1 MDLKLRL
8 LSLSI
13 AQLCCISSAFAGTNN
28 SSTTLATIKIKAQQA
43 ADQAYKVDSSNTAT
57 RSEVALKDTPQSVSI
72 VTQKVIEDI
81 GATRLIEALDLA
93 GGLTR
98 ANNFGGQGL
107 TGFNLRGFTSGE
119 FYRNGFPINRG
130 YPNAPDSN
138 TIERVDVLRGPSSSL
153 YGRGDP
159 GGTFNLISKTPKS
172 EQRTTLGA
180 QLNSEGLYRTTVDT
194 TGTIPNAENIGYRL
208 NVIAE
213 GGDSYRDHVESKR
226 YGIAPVIQW
235 QASDATKVI
244 FEADILRNQHPLDRG
259 HTRYPTQKSF
269 NSSPKTY
276 LWETGKYNN
285 RLYNDNDMTQ
295 LRVEH
300 DLGNEWKLNA
310 GVQYLHGKL
319 HGYAVEGSGVN
330 KDDIEKINRNY
341 SYRELKWQDTDAQI
355 NLTGNFQL
363 LGLAHT
369 LVTGLEYEN
378 YDYKSYIIRSDPKS
392 NNYPI
397 NIYDPVLGQPLPEL
411 NSVATHD
418 RENLKTTALFVQ
430 DQIELNERLSA
441 LLGLRFE
448 HYEHDYKNLLP
459 NTANW
464 NTSHDA
470 FIPRLGLVFKA
481 RDDLSIYSNAAKS
494 FKPNTGASHNGE
506 GFDPEEGMAY
516 ELGFKWQALDNML
529 SVDSAIFYANKEN
542 VLTDDPLYPNQNKKV
557 TAGEVRSQGIEL
569 NIAGQITP
577 AWKIIGGYAYTD
589 AEVTKDNT
597 LQKGTALANIPKNSF
612 NLLNIY
618 EFQNGPLQ
626 GLGLGINQKY
636 IDKRAGQTANSTY
649 TMKGYAVTDLVSYY
663 QATPKLRI
671 NLDLKNLFDKVYDES
686 AFSLYAYPGESRTV
700 QVGMSYT
707 F

>member
-13 AQLCCISSAFAGTNN
+13 AQLCCIPSAFAETNG

-43 ADQAYKVDSSNTAT
+43 ADQAYKVDSSSSAT
-57 RSEVALKDTPQSVSI
+57 RSEVALKDTPQSVSV

-93 GGLTR
+93 GGVTR

-172 EQRTTLGA
+172 EQQTTLGA
-180 QLNSEGLYRTTVDT
+180 QLSSEGLYRTTIDT

-235 QASDATKVI
+235 QASDATKVT

-259 HTRYPTQKSF
+259 HTRYAGQKSF
-269 NSSPKTY
+269 NSSPETY

-300 DLGNEWKLNA
+300 DLGNDWKLNA

-319 HGYAVEGSGVN
+319 YGYAVEANGIQADGETL
-330 KDDIEKINRNY
+330 DRNY
-341 SYRELKWQDTDAQI
+341 NYRELKWQDTDAQI

-392 NNYPI
+392 NNYSI

-411 NSVATHD
+411 KNITTHD
-418 RENLKTTALFVQ
+418 RENLKTTAVFAQ
-430 DQIELNERLSA
+430 DQIDLNERLSA

-459 NTANW
+459 NTTNW
-464 NTSHDA
+464 NTGHDA

-481 RDDLSIYSNAAKS
+481 RDNLSIYSNAAKS
-494 FKPNTGASHNGE
+494 FKPNTGASRNGE

-529 SVDSAIFYANKEN
+529 SVDSAIFYAKKEN
-542 VLTDDPLYPNQNKKV
+542 VLTLDPVDSAYKV
-557 TAGEVRSQGIEL
+557 AAGEVRSQGIEL

-589 AEVTKDNT
+589 AEVSKDNT
-597 LQKGTALANIPKNSF
+597 LKKGTALANIPKNSF

-618 EFQNGPLQ
+618 EFQDGPLQ

-649 TMKGYAVTDLVSYY
+649 TMKSYAVTDLVSYY
-663 QATPKLRI
+663 QATPKLRL
-671 NLDLKNLFDKVYDES
+671 NLDLKNIFDKVYDES
-686 AFSLYAYPGESRTV
+686 AFNLYAYPGEPRTV
-700 QVGMSYT
+700 QLGMSYT

>member
-13 AQLCCISSAFAGTNN
+13 AQLCCISTTFAETDQ
-28 SSTTLATIKIKAQQA
+28 SSTMLATIKIKAQQA
-43 ADQAYKVDSSNTAT
+43 ADQTYKVDSSSSAT
-57 RSEVALKDTPQSVSI
+57 RSEVALKDTPQSVSV

-93 GGLTR
+93 GGVTH

-172 EQRTTLGA
+172 EQQTTLGA

-194 TGTIPNAENIGYRL
+194 TGTIPNAENTGYRL
-208 NVIAE
+208 NVITE
-213 GGDSYRDHVESKR
+213 GGDSYRDNVESKR

-235 QASDATKVI
+235 QTSDATKVT

-259 HTRYPTQKSF
+259 QTRYVGQKSF
-269 NSSPKTY
+269 ISSPDTY

-285 RLYNDNDMTQ
+285 RLYNDNNMTQ

-300 DLGNEWKLNA
+300 DLGNDWKLNA
-310 GVQYLHGKL
+310 GVQYLNGKL
-319 HGYAVEGSGVN
+319 YGYAVEGSGVN

-369 LVTGLEYEN
+369 FVTGLEYEN
-378 YDYKSYIIRSDPKS
+378 YDYKSYIIRSDPKL

-397 NIYDPVLGQPLPEL
+397 NIYDPVLGQTLPEL

-430 DQIELNERLSA
+430 DQIDLNERLSA

-448 HYEHDYKNLLP
+448 HYEHDYQNLLP
-459 NTANW
+459 NKTNW

-494 FKPNTGASHNGE
+494 FKPNTGANHSGE
-506 GFDPEEGMAY
+506 GFDPEEGIAY
-516 ELGFKWQALDNML
+516 ELGFKWLAFDNVL
-529 SVDSAIFYANKEN
+529 SVDSAIFYAKKEN
-542 VLTDDPLYPNQNKKV
+542 VLTDDPLFQNYKV
-557 TAGEVRSQGIEL
+557 AAGEVRSQGIEL
-569 NIAGQITP
+569 NVAGQITP
-577 AWKIIGGYAYTD
+577 SWKIIGGYAYTD
-589 AEVTKDNT
+589 AEVSKDNT
-597 LQKGTALANIPKNSF
+597 LKKGTTLANIPKNSF

-618 EFQNGPLQ
+618 EFQDGPLQ

-663 QATPKLRI
+663 QATPKLRV
-671 NLDLKNLFDKVYDES
+671 NLDVKNIFDKVYDES
-686 AFSLYAYPGESRTV
+686 AFSSYAYPGESRTV
-700 QVGMSYT
+700 QLGMSYT

>member
-13 AQLCCISSAFAGTNN
+13 AQLCCIPAAFADTNN

-43 ADQAYKVDSSNTAT
+43 SDQTYKVDSSSSAT
-57 RSEVALKDTPQSVSI
+57 RSEIALQNTPQSVSV

-81 GATRLIEALDLA
+81 GATRLVEALDLA
-93 GGLTR
+93 GGVTR

-107 TGFNLRGFTSGE
+107 TGFNVRGFTSGE

-172 EQRTTLGA
+172 EQQTTLGA

-194 TGTIPNAENIGYRL
+194 TGTVPDAENIGYRL

-213 GGDSYRDHVESKR
+213 GGDSYRDHIESKR

-235 QASDATKVI
+235 QATDATKVT

-259 HTRYPTQKSF
+259 HTRYPAQKSF
-269 NSSPKTY
+269 NSSPETY
-276 LWETGKYNN
+276 LWETGKYYN
-285 RLYNDNDMTQ
+285 RLYNDNNMTQ

-300 DLGNEWKLNA
+300 DLGNDWKLNA
-310 GVQYLHGKL
+310 GVQYLNGKL
-319 HGYAVEGSGVN
+319 HGYAVEANGIQADG
-330 KDDIEKINRNY
+330 ETLGRNY
-341 SYRELKWQDTDAQI
+341 NYRELKWQDTDAQI

-378 YDYKSYIIRSDPKS
+378 YDYKSYIIRSSGDIGS
-392 NNYPI
+392 YPI
-397 NIYDPVLGQPLPEL
+397 NIYNPVLGQPLPEL
-411 NSVATHD
+411 NRVTTHD

-430 DQIELNERLSA
+430 DQIVLNERLSA

-459 NTANW
+459 NTTNW

-470 FIPRLGLVFKA
+470 FIPRLGLVYKA
-481 RDDLSIYSNAAKS
+481 SDDLSLYGNAAKS
-494 FKPNTGASHNGE
+494 FKPNTGASRNGE
-506 GFDPEEGMAY
+506 GFDPEEGTAY

-529 SVDSAIFYANKEN
+529 SIDSAIFYANKEN
-542 VLTDDPLYPNQNKKV
+542 VLTLDPVDSAYKV
-557 TAGEVRSQGIEL
+557 AAGEVRSRGIEL

-618 EFQNGPLQ
+618 EFQDGPLQ

-663 QATPKLRI
+663 QATPKLRL
-671 NLDLKNLFDKVYDES
+671 NLDVKNIFDKVYDES
-686 AFSLYAYPGESRTV
+686 AFRSYAYPGESRTV
-700 QVGMSYT
+700 QLGMSYT

>member
-13 AQLCCISSAFAGTNN
+13 AQLCCISSAFADTDT

-43 ADQAYKVDSSNTAT
+43 SDQTYKVDSSSSAT
-57 RSEVALKDTPQSVSI
+57 RSEIALKDTPQSVSV

-81 GATRLIEALDLA
+81 GATRLIDALDLA
-93 GGLTR
+93 GGVTR

-107 TGFNLRGFTSGE
+107 TGFNVRGFTSGE

-172 EQRTTLGA
+172 EQQTTLGA
-180 QLNSEGLYRTTVDT
+180 QLSSEGLYRTTVDT
-194 TGTIPNAENIGYRL
+194 TGTVPNAENVGYRL

-235 QASDATKVI
+235 QASDATKLT

-259 HTRYPTQKSF
+259 QTRYAGQKSF
-269 NSSPKTY
+269 ISSPDTY
-276 LWETGKYNN
+276 LWETGKDNN
-285 RLYNDNDMTQ
+285 RLYNDNNMAQ

-300 DLGNEWKLNA
+300 ELGNDWKLNA
-310 GVQYLHGKL
+310 GVQYLNGKL
-319 HGYAVEGSGVN
+319 HGYAVEANGIQ
-330 KDDIEKINRNY
+330 KDGETLGRNY
-341 SYRELKWQDTDAQI
+341 NYRELKWQDTDAQI
-355 NLTGNFQL
+355 NLTGKFQF
-363 LGLAHT
+363 LGLANT

-378 YDYKSYIIRSDPKS
+378 YDYKSYIIRSSGDVGS
-392 NNYPI
+392 YPI
-397 NIYDPVLGQPLPEL
+397 NIYNPVLGQPLPEL
-411 NSVATHD
+411 YRVTTHD

-430 DQIELNERLSA
+430 DQVDLNERLSA

-464 NTSHDA
+464 NTSHNA
-470 FIPRLGLVFKA
+470 FIPRLGLIYKA
-481 RDDLSIYSNAAKS
+481 SDDLSIYSNAAKS
-494 FKPNTGASHNGE
+494 FKPNTGASRNGD
-506 GFDPEEGMAY
+506 GFDPEEGLAY

-529 SVDSAIFYANKEN
+529 SIDSAIFYANKEN
-542 VLTDDPLYPNQNKKV
+542 VLTLDPVDSAYKV
-557 TAGEVRSQGIEL
+557 AAGKIRSRGIEL
-569 NIAGQITP
+569 NIAGQLTP

-589 AEVTKDNT
+589 AEVTKDNS
-597 LQKGTALANIPKNSF
+597 LQKGTTLANIPKNSF

-618 EFQNGPLQ
+618 EFQDGPLQ
-626 GLGLGINQKY
+626 GLGVGINQKY

-663 QATPKLRI
+663 QATPKLRL
-671 NLDLKNLFDKVYDES
+671 NLDVKNIFDRVYDES
-686 AFSLYAYPGESRTV
+686 TFNLYAYPGESHTV
-700 QVGMSYT
+700 QLGISYT

>member
-13 AQLCCISSAFAGTNN
+13 AQLCCIPAAFADTNN

-43 ADQAYKVDSSNTAT
+43 SDQTYKVDSSSSAT
-57 RSEVALKDTPQSVSI
+57 RSEIALQDTPQSVSV

-81 GATRLIEALDLA
+81 GATRLVEALDLA
-93 GGLTR
+93 GGVTR

-107 TGFNLRGFTSGE
+107 TGFNVRGFTSGE

-172 EQRTTLGA
+172 EQQTTLGA

-235 QASDATKVI
+235 QATDATKVT

-269 NSSPKTY
+269 NSSPETY
-276 LWETGKYNN
+276 LWETGKYYN
-285 RLYNDNDMTQ
+285 RLYNDNNMTQ

-300 DLGNEWKLNA
+300 DLGNDWKLNA
-310 GVQYLHGKL
+310 GVQYLNGKL
-319 HGYAVEGSGVN
+319 HGYAVEANGIQADG
-330 KDDIEKINRNY
+330 ETLGRNY
-341 SYRELKWQDTDAQI
+341 NYRELKWQDTDAQI

-378 YDYKSYIIRSDPKS
+378 YDYKSYIIRSSGDIGS
-392 NNYPI
+392 YPI
-397 NIYDPVLGQPLPEL
+397 NIYNPVLGQPLPEL
-411 NSVATHD
+411 NRVTTHD

-430 DQIELNERLSA
+430 DQIDLNERLSA

-459 NTANW
+459 NTTNW

-470 FIPRLGLVFKA
+470 FIPRLGLVYKA
-481 RDDLSIYSNAAKS
+481 SDDLSLYGNAAKS
-494 FKPNTGASHNGE
+494 FKPNTGASRNGK
-506 GFDPEEGMAY
+506 GFDPEEGTAY

-529 SVDSAIFYANKEN
+529 SIDSAIFYANKEN
-542 VLTDDPLYPNQNKKV
+542 VLTLDPVDSAYKV
-557 TAGEVRSQGIEL
+557 AAGEVRSRGIEL

-618 EFQNGPLQ
+618 EFQDGPLQ

-663 QATPKLRI
+663 QATPKLRL
-671 NLDLKNLFDKVYDES
+671 NLDVKNIFDKVYDES
-686 AFSLYAYPGESRTV
+686 AFNLYAYPGESRQSKT
-700 QVGMSYT
+700 
-707 F
+707 

>member
-13 AQLCCISSAFAGTNN
+13 AQLCCISSTFAETHN

-43 ADQAYKVDSSNTAT
+43 ADQAYKVDSSSSAT
-57 RSEVALKDTPQSVSI
+57 RSEVALKDTPQSVSV

-93 GGLTR
+93 GGVTR

-172 EQRTTLGA
+172 EQQTTLGA
-180 QLNSEGLYRTTVDT
+180 QLSSEGLYRTTVDT
-194 TGTIPNAENIGYRL
+194 TGTIQNAENIGYRL

-235 QASDATKVI
+235 QASDATKVT

-259 HTRYPTQKSF
+259 QTRYAGQKSF
-269 NSSPKTY
+269 NSSPETY

-285 RLYNDNDMTQ
+285 RLYNDNNMTQ

-300 DLGNEWKLNA
+300 DLGNDWKLNA
-310 GVQYLHGKL
+310 GVQYLNGKL

-341 SYRELKWQDTDAQI
+341 SYRELEWQDTDAQI

-411 NSVATHD
+411 KNITTHD
-418 RENLKTTALFVQ
+418 RENLKTTAVFAQ
-430 DQIELNERLSA
+430 DQIDLNERLSA

-494 FKPNTGASHNGE
+494 FKPNTGASRNGE

-529 SVDSAIFYANKEN
+529 SVDSAIFYAEKEN
-542 VLTDDPLYPNQNKKV
+542 VLTLDPVDSAYKV
-557 TAGEVRSQGIEL
+557 AAGEVRSQGIEL
-569 NIAGQITP
+569 NVAGQITP

-589 AEVTKDNT
+589 AEVSKDNT
-597 LQKGTALANIPKNSF
+597 LKKGTTLANIPKNSF

-618 EFQNGPLQ
+618 EFQDGLLQ

-686 AFSLYAYPGESRTV
+686 AFNLYAYPGESRTV
-700 QVGMSYT
+700 QLGMSYT

>member
-13 AQLCCISSAFAGTNN
+13 AQLCCISSAFADTDT

-43 ADQAYKVDSSNTAT
+43 SDQTYKVDSSSSAT
-57 RSEVALKDTPQSVSI
+57 RSEIALKDTPQSVSV

-93 GGLTR
+93 GGVTR

-107 TGFNLRGFTSGE
+107 TGFNVRGFTSGE

-138 TIERVDVLRGPSSSL
+138 TIERIDVLRGPSSSL

-172 EQRTTLGA
+172 EQQTTLDA

-194 TGTIPNAENIGYRL
+194 TGTVPNAENIGYRL

-213 GGDSYRDHVESKR
+213 GGDSYRDHVESK
-226 YGIAPVIQW
+226 V
-235 QASDATKVI
+235 T

-259 HTRYPTQKSF
+259 QTRYAGQKSF
-269 NSSPKTY
+269 ISSPDTY
-276 LWETGKYNN
+276 LWETGKDNN
-285 RLYNDNDMTQ
+285 RLYNDNNMAQ

-300 DLGNEWKLNA
+300 ELGNDWKLNA
-310 GVQYLHGKL
+310 GVQYLNGKL
-319 HGYAVEGSGVN
+319 HGYAVEANGIQNDGETLS
-330 KDDIEKINRNY
+330 RNY
-341 SYRELKWQDTDAQI
+341 NYRELKWQDTDAQI
-355 NLTGNFQL
+355 NLTGKFQF
-363 LGLAHT
+363 LGLANT

-378 YDYKSYIIRSDPKS
+378 YDYKSYIIRSSGDVGS
-392 NNYPI
+392 YPI
-397 NIYDPVLGQPLPEL
+397 NIYNPVLGQPLPEL
-411 NSVATHD
+411 YRVTTHD
-418 RENLKTTALFVQ
+418 RENLKTTALFLQ
-430 DQIELNERLSA
+430 DQVDLNERLSA

-464 NTSHDA
+464 NTSHNA
-470 FIPRLGLVFKA
+470 FIPRLGLVYKA
-481 RDDLSIYSNAAKS
+481 SDDLSIYSNAAKS
-494 FKPNTGASHNGE
+494 FKPNTGASRNGD
-506 GFDPEEGMAY
+506 GFDPEEGLAY

-529 SVDSAIFYANKEN
+529 SIDSAIFYANKEN
-542 VLTDDPLYPNQNKKV
+542 VLTLDPVDSVYKV
-557 TAGEVRSQGIEL
+557 AAGEVRSRGIEL

-577 AWKIIGGYAYTD
+577 AWKIIGGYVYTD
-589 AEVTKDNT
+589 AEVTKDNS

-636 IDKRAGQTANSTY
+636 IDKRAGQTAISTY

-663 QATPKLRI
+663 QATPKLRL
-671 NLDLKNLFDKVYDES
+671 NLDVKNIFDRVYDES
-686 AFSLYAYPGESRTV
+686 AFNLYAYPGESRTV
-700 QVGMSYT
+700 QLGISYT

>member
-13 AQLCCISSAFAGTNN
+13 AQLCCIPAAFADTNN

-43 ADQAYKVDSSNTAT
+43 SDQTYKVDSSSSAT
-57 RSEVALKDTPQSVSI
+57 RSEIALQDTPQSVSV

-93 GGLTR
+93 GGVTR

-107 TGFNLRGFTSGE
+107 TGFNVRGFTSGE

-172 EQRTTLGA
+172 EQQTTLGA

-235 QASDATKVI
+235 QATDATKVT

-269 NSSPKTY
+269 NSSPETY
-276 LWETGKYNN
+276 LWETGKYYN
-285 RLYNDNDMTQ
+285 RLYNDNNMTQ

-300 DLGNEWKLNA
+300 DLGNDWKLNA
-310 GVQYLHGKL
+310 GVQYLNGKL
-319 HGYAVEGSGVN
+319 HGYAVEANGIQNDG
-330 KDDIEKINRNY
+330 ETLGRNY
-341 SYRELKWQDTDAQI
+341 NYRELKWQDTDAQI

-378 YDYKSYIIRSDPKS
+378 YDYKSYIIRSSKDIGS
-392 NNYPI
+392 YSI
-397 NIYDPVLGQPLPEL
+397 NIYNPVLGQPLPEL
-411 NSVATHD
+411 NTVTTHD

-430 DQIELNERLSA
+430 DQIDLNERLSA

-459 NTANW
+459 NTTNW

-470 FIPRLGLVFKA
+470 FIPRLGLVYKA
-481 RDDLSIYSNAAKS
+481 SDDLLLYGNAAKS
-494 FKPNTGASHNGE
+494 FKPNTGANRNGE
-506 GFDPEEGMAY
+506 GFDPEEGTAY

-529 SVDSAIFYANKEN
+529 SIDSAIFYANKEN

-557 TAGEVRSQGIEL
+557 AAGEVRSRGIEL

-618 EFQNGPLQ
+618 EFQDGPLQ

-636 IDKRAGQTANSTY
+636 IDKRAGQTANNTY

-663 QATPKLRI
+663 QATPKLRL
-671 NLDLKNLFDKVYDES
+671 NLDVKNIFDKVYDES
-686 AFSLYAYPGESRTV
+686 AFRSYAYPGESRTV
-700 QVGMSYT
+700 QLGMSYT

>member
-13 AQLCCISSAFAGTNN
+13 AQFCCLSTAFAETDS
-28 SSTTLATIKIKAQQA
+28 SSTTLATIKIKAQQTS
-43 ADQAYKVDSSNTAT
+43 DQTYKVDSSSSAT
-57 RSEVALKDTPQSVSI
+57 RSEIALKDTPQSVSV

-93 GGLTR
+93 GGVGR

-138 TIERVDVLRGPSSSL
+138 TIERIDVLRGPSSSL

-172 EQRTTLGA
+172 EQQTTLGA

-194 TGTIPNAENIGYRL
+194 TGTIPNADNIGYRL

-213 GGDSYRDHVESKR
+213 GGDSYRDNVESKR

-235 QASDATKVI
+235 QASDATKVT

-269 NSSPKTY
+269 NSSPETY

-285 RLYNDNDMTQ
+285 RLYNDNNMTQ

-300 DLGNEWKLNA
+300 DLGNDWKLNA
-310 GVQYLHGKL
+310 GVQYLNGKL
-319 HGYAVEGSGVN
+319 YGYAVEANGIQNDG
-330 KDDIEKINRNY
+330 ETLGRNY
-341 SYRELKWQDTDAQI
+341 NYRELKWQDTDAQI

-378 YDYKSYIIRSDPKS
+378 YDYKSYIIRSSGDIGS
-392 NNYPI
+392 YPI
-397 NIYDPVLGQPLPEL
+397 NINDPVLGQALPEL
-411 NSVATHD
+411 NRVTTHD
-418 RENLKTTALFVQ
+418 RENLKTTAVFVQ
-430 DQIELNERLSA
+430 DQIDLNERLSA

-459 NTANW
+459 STVNW

-494 FKPNTGASHNGE
+494 FKPNTGSSRTGE
-506 GFDPEEGMAY
+506 GFDPEEGIAY

-529 SVDSAIFYANKEN
+529 SVDSAIFYAEKEN
-542 VLTDDPLYPNQNKKV
+542 VLTIDPIDSAYKV
-557 TAGEVRSQGIEL
+557 SAGEVRSRGIEL

-618 EFQNGPLQ
+618 EFQDGPLQ
-626 GLGLGINQKY
+626 GLGLGVNQKY

-663 QATPKLRI
+663 QATPKLRF
-671 NLDLKNLFDKVYDES
+671 NLDLKNIFDRTYDES
-686 AFSLYAYPGESRTV
+686 AFNLYAYPGEPRTV
-700 QVGMSYT
+700 QFGMSYT

>member
-13 AQLCCISSAFAGTNN
+13 AQLCCIPAAFADTNN

-43 ADQAYKVDSSNTAT
+43 SDQTYKVDSSSSAT
-57 RSEVALKDTPQSVSI
+57 RSEIALQDTPQSVSM

-81 GATRLIEALDLA
+81 GATRLVEALDLA
-93 GGLTR
+93 GGVTR

-107 TGFNLRGFTSGE
+107 TGFNMRGFTSGE

-172 EQRTTLGA
+172 EQQTTLGA
-180 QLNSEGLYRTTVDT
+180 QLSSEGLYRTTVDT
-194 TGTIPNAENIGYRL
+194 TGTVPDAENIGYRL

-235 QASDATKVI
+235 QATDATKVT

-269 NSSPKTY
+269 NSSPETY
-276 LWETGKYNN
+276 LWETGKYYN
-285 RLYNDNDMTQ
+285 RLYNDNNMTQ

-300 DLGNEWKLNA
+300 DLGNDWKLNA
-310 GVQYLHGKL
+310 GVQYLNGKL
-319 HGYAVEGSGVN
+319 HGYAVEANGIQNDG
-330 KDDIEKINRNY
+330 ETLGRNY
-341 SYRELKWQDTDAQI
+341 NYRELKWQDTDAQI

-378 YDYKSYIIRSDPKS
+378 YDYKSYIIRSSGDIGS
-392 NNYPI
+392 YPI
-397 NIYDPVLGQPLPEL
+397 NIYNPVLGQPLPEL
-411 NSVATHD
+411 NRVTTHD

-430 DQIELNERLSA
+430 DQIGLNERLSA

-459 NTANW
+459 NTTNW

-470 FIPRLGLVFKA
+470 FIPRLGLVYKA
-481 RDDLSIYSNAAKS
+481 SDDLSLYGNAAKS
-494 FKPNTGASHNGE
+494 FKPNTGASRNGE
-506 GFDPEEGMAY
+506 GFDPEEGTAY

-529 SVDSAIFYANKEN
+529 SIDSAIFYANKEN
-542 VLTDDPLYPNQNKKV
+542 VLTLDPVDSAYKV
-557 TAGEVRSQGIEL
+557 AAGEVRSRGIEL
-569 NIAGQITP
+569 NIAG
-577 AWKIIGGYAYTD
+577 
-589 AEVTKDNT
+589 
-597 LQKGTALANIPKNSF
+597 
-612 NLLNIY
+612 
-618 EFQNGPLQ
+618 
-626 GLGLGINQKY
+626 
-636 IDKRAGQTANSTY
+636 
-649 TMKGYAVTDLVSYY
+649 
-663 QATPKLRI
+663 
-671 NLDLKNLFDKVYDES
+671 
-686 AFSLYAYPGESRTV
+686 
-700 QVGMSYT
+700 
-707 F
+707 

>member
-13 AQLCCISSAFAGTNN
+13 AQLCCISSAFADTDT

-43 ADQAYKVDSSNTAT
+43 SDQTYKVDSSSSAT
-57 RSEVALKDTPQSVSI
+57 RSEIALKDTPQSVSV

-93 GGLTR
+93 GGVTR

-107 TGFNLRGFTSGE
+107 TGFNVRGFTSGE

-172 EQRTTLGA
+172 EQQTTLGA
-180 QLNSEGLYRTTVDT
+180 QLNSEGLYRTTIDT
-194 TGTIPNAENIGYRL
+194 TGIIPNAENIGYRL

-226 YGIAPVIQW
+226 YGIAPIIQW
-235 QASDATKVI
+235 QASDATKVT

-259 HTRYPTQKSF
+259 HTSYAGQKSF
-269 NSSPKTY
+269 NSSPETY

-285 RLYNDNDMTQ
+285 RLYNDNNMTQ

-300 DLGNEWKLNA
+300 DLGNDWKLNA
-310 GVQYLHGKL
+310 GVQYSNGKL
-319 HGYAVEGSGVN
+319 YGYAVEANGIQ
-330 KDDIEKINRNY
+330 DDGQTLNRNY
-341 SYRELKWQDTDAQI
+341 NYRELKWQDTDAQI

-363 LGLAHT
+363 LGLTHT
-369 LVTGLEYEN
+369 LVTGLEYEK
-378 YDYKSYIIRSDPKS
+378 YDYKSYIIRSDAKS

-411 NSVATHD
+411 KNITTHD

-430 DQIELNERLSA
+430 DQIDLNERLSA

-494 FKPNTGASHNGE
+494 FKPNTGASRNGE

-516 ELGFKWQALDNML
+516 ELGFKWLALDNML
-529 SVDSAIFYANKEN
+529 SVDSAIYYAKKEN
-542 VLTDDPLYPNQNKKV
+542 VLTLDPIDSAYKV
-557 TAGEVRSQGIEL
+557 AAGEVRSQGIEL
-569 NIAGQITP
+569 NVAGQITP

-589 AEVTKDNT
+589 AEVSKDNT
-597 LQKGTALANIPKNSF
+597 LKKGTALANIPKNSF

-618 EFQNGPLQ
+618 EFQDGPLQ

-663 QATPKLRI
+663 QATPKLRL
-671 NLDLKNLFDKVYDES
+671 NLDLKNIFDKVYDES
-686 AFSLYAYPGESRTV
+686 SFNLYAYPGESRTV
-700 QVGMSYT
+700 QLGMSYT

>member
-13 AQLCCISSAFAGTNN
+13 AQLCCISSAFAETNG

-43 ADQAYKVDSSNTAT
+43 ADQAYKVDSSTSAT
-57 RSEVALKDTPQSVSI
+57 RSEVALKDTPQSVSV

-93 GGLTR
+93 GGVTR

-172 EQRTTLGA
+172 EQQTILGA
-180 QLNSEGLYRTTVDT
+180 QLSSEGLYRTTIDT

-235 QASDATKVI
+235 QASDATKVT

-259 HTRYPTQKSF
+259 QTRYGGQKSF
-269 NSSPKTY
+269 NSSPETY

-300 DLGNEWKLNA
+300 DFGNDWKLNA
-310 GVQYLHGKL
+310 GVQYLNGKL
-319 HGYAVEGSGVN
+319 YGYAVEANGIQNDG
-330 KDDIEKINRNY
+330 ETLGRNY
-341 SYRELKWQDTDAQI
+341 NYRELKWQDTDAQI

-378 YDYKSYIIRSDPKS
+378 YDYKSYIIRSSEDIDS
-392 NNYPI
+392 YLI
-397 NIYDPVLGQPLPEL
+397 NIYNPVLGQPLPEL
-411 NSVATHD
+411 NTVTTHD
-418 RENLKTTALFVQ
+418 RENLKTTAVFVQ

-448 HYEHDYKNLLP
+448 HYEHDYQDLRPSKP
-459 NTANW
+459 NW

-470 FIPRLGLVFKA
+470 FIPRLGLVYKA
-481 RDDLSIYSNAAKS
+481 SDDLSLYGNAAKS
-494 FKPNTGASHNGE
+494 FKPNTGGSHSGE
-506 GFDPEEGMAY
+506 GFDPEEGIAY
-516 ELGFKWQALDNML
+516 ELGFKWLALNNML

-542 VLTDDPLYPNQNKKV
+542 VLTNDPLFSNYKV
-557 TAGEVRSQGIEL
+557 AAGEVRSQGIEL
-569 NIAGQITP
+569 NVAGQITP

-618 EFQNGPLQ
+618 EFQDGPLQ

-663 QATPKLRI
+663 QATPKLRL
-671 NLDLKNLFDKVYDES
+671 NLDVKNIFDKVYDES
-686 AFSLYAYPGESRTV
+686 AFRSYAYPGESRTV
-700 QVGMSYT
+700 QLGMSYM

>member
-13 AQLCCISSAFAGTNN
+13 AQLCCIPAAFADTNN

-43 ADQAYKVDSSNTAT
+43 SDQTYKVDSSSSAT
-57 RSEVALKDTPQSVSI
+57 RSEIALQDTPQSVSM

-81 GATRLIEALDLA
+81 GATRLVEALDLA
-93 GGLTR
+93 GGVTR

-107 TGFNLRGFTSGE
+107 TGFNMRGFTSGE

-172 EQRTTLGA
+172 EQQTTLGA
-180 QLNSEGLYRTTVDT
+180 QLSSEGLYRTTVDT
-194 TGTIPNAENIGYRL
+194 TGTVPDAENIGYRL

-235 QASDATKVI
+235 QATDATKVT

-269 NSSPKTY
+269 NSSPETY
-276 LWETGKYNN
+276 LWETGKYYN
-285 RLYNDNDMTQ
+285 RLYNDNNMTQ

-300 DLGNEWKLNA
+300 DLGNDWKLNA
-310 GVQYLHGKL
+310 GVQYLNGKL
-319 HGYAVEGSGVN
+319 HGYAVEANGIQNDG
-330 KDDIEKINRNY
+330 ETLGRNY
-341 SYRELKWQDTDAQI
+341 NYRELKWQDTDAQI

-378 YDYKSYIIRSDPKS
+378 YDYKSYIIRSSGDIGS
-392 NNYPI
+392 YPI
-397 NIYDPVLGQPLPEL
+397 NIYNPVLGQPLPEL
-411 NSVATHD
+411 NRVTTHD

-430 DQIELNERLSA
+430 DQIGLNERLSA

-459 NTANW
+459 NTTNW

-470 FIPRLGLVFKA
+470 FIPRLGLVYKA
-481 RDDLSIYSNAAKS
+481 SDDLSLYGNAAKS
-494 FKPNTGASHNGE
+494 FKPNTGASRNGE
-506 GFDPEEGMAY
+506 GFDPEEGTAY

-529 SVDSAIFYANKEN
+529 SIDSAIFYANKEN
-542 VLTDDPLYPNQNKKV
+542 VLTLDPVDSAYKV
-557 TAGEVRSQGIEL
+557 AAGEVRSRGIEL

-577 AWKIIGGYAYTD
+577 AWKIIGGYAYT
-589 AEVTKDNT
+589 
-597 LQKGTALANIPKNSF
+597 
-612 NLLNIY
+612 
-618 EFQNGPLQ
+618 
-626 GLGLGINQKY
+626 
-636 IDKRAGQTANSTY
+636 
-649 TMKGYAVTDLVSYY
+649 
-663 QATPKLRI
+663 
-671 NLDLKNLFDKVYDES
+671 
-686 AFSLYAYPGESRTV
+686 
-700 QVGMSYT
+700 
-707 F
+707 

>member
-13 AQLCCISSAFAGTNN
+13 AQLCCISNAFAETDQ
-28 SSTTLATIKIKAQQA
+28 SSTTLATIKIKAQQT
-43 ADQAYKVDSSNTAT
+43 ADQTYKVDNSSSAT
-57 RSEVALKDTPQSVSI
+57 RSEVALKDTPQSVSV

-93 GGLTR
+93 GGVTR

-172 EQRTTLGA
+172 EQQTTLGA
-180 QLNSEGLYRTTVDT
+180 QLNSEGLYRTTIDT
-194 TGTIPNAENIGYRL
+194 TGIIPNAENIGYRL

-226 YGIAPVIQW
+226 YGIAPIIQW
-235 QASDATKVI
+235 QVSDATKVT

-259 HTRYPTQKSF
+259 HTRYAGQKSF
-269 NSSPKTY
+269 NSSPETY

-285 RLYNDNDMTQ
+285 RLYNDNNMTQ

-300 DLGNEWKLNA
+300 DLGNDWKLNA
-310 GVQYLHGKL
+310 GVQYSNGKL
-319 HGYAVEGSGVN
+319 YGYAVEANGIQ
-330 KDDIEKINRNY
+330 DDGQTLNRNY
-341 SYRELKWQDTDAQI
+341 NYRELKWQDTDAQI

-363 LGLAHT
+363 LGLTHT
-369 LVTGLEYEN
+369 LVTGLEYEK
-378 YDYKSYIIRSDPKS
+378 YDYKSYIIRSDAKS

-411 NSVATHD
+411 KNITTHD

-430 DQIELNERLSA
+430 DQIDLNERLSA

-494 FKPNTGASHNGE
+494 FKPNTGASRNGE

-516 ELGFKWQALDNML
+516 ELGFKWLALDNML
-529 SVDSAIFYANKEN
+529 SVDSAIYYAKKEN
-542 VLTDDPLYPNQNKKV
+542 VLTLDPIDSAYKV
-557 TAGEVRSQGIEL
+557 AAGEVRSQGIEL
-569 NIAGQITP
+569 NVAGQITP

-589 AEVTKDNT
+589 AEVSKDNT
-597 LQKGTALANIPKNSF
+597 LKKGTALANIPKNSF

-618 EFQNGPLQ
+618 EFQDGPLQ

-663 QATPKLRI
+663 QATPKLRL
-671 NLDLKNLFDKVYDES
+671 NLDLKNIFDKVYDES
-686 AFSLYAYPGESRTV
+686 SFNLYAYPGESRTV
-700 QVGMSYT
+700 QLGMSYT

>member
-1 MDLKLRL
+1 M
-8 LSLSI
+8 
-13 AQLCCISSAFAGTNN
+13 
-28 SSTTLATIKIKAQQA
+28 
-43 ADQAYKVDSSNTAT
+43 DSSSSAT
-57 RSEVALKDTPQSVSI
+57 RSEIALQDTPQSVSM

-81 GATRLIEALDLA
+81 GATRLVEALDLA
-93 GGLTR
+93 GGVTR

-107 TGFNLRGFTSGE
+107 TGFNMRGFTSGE

-172 EQRTTLGA
+172 EQQTTLGA
-180 QLNSEGLYRTTVDT
+180 QLSSEGLYRTTVDT
-194 TGTIPNAENIGYRL
+194 TGTVPDAENIGYRL

-235 QASDATKVI
+235 QATDATKVT

-269 NSSPKTY
+269 NSSPETY
-276 LWETGKYNN
+276 LWETGKYYN
-285 RLYNDNDMTQ
+285 RLYNDNNMTQ

-300 DLGNEWKLNA
+300 DLGNDWKLNA
-310 GVQYLHGKL
+310 GVQYLNGKL
-319 HGYAVEGSGVN
+319 HGYAVEANGIQNDG
-330 KDDIEKINRNY
+330 ETLGRNY
-341 SYRELKWQDTDAQI
+341 NYRELKWQDTDAQI

-378 YDYKSYIIRSDPKS
+378 YDYKSYIIRSSGDIGS
-392 NNYPI
+392 YPI
-397 NIYDPVLGQPLPEL
+397 NIYNPVLGQPLPEL
-411 NSVATHD
+411 NRVTTHD

-430 DQIELNERLSA
+430 DQIGLNERLSA

-459 NTANW
+459 NTTNW

-470 FIPRLGLVFKA
+470 FIPRLGLVYKA
-481 RDDLSIYSNAAKS
+481 SDDLSLYGNAAKS
-494 FKPNTGASHNGE
+494 FKPNTGASRNGE
-506 GFDPEEGMAY
+506 GFDPEEGTAY

-529 SVDSAIFYANKEN
+529 SIDSAIFYANKEN
-542 VLTDDPLYPNQNKKV
+542 VLTLDPVDSAYKV
-557 TAGEVRSQGIEL
+557 AAGEVRSRGIEL

-597 LQKGTALANIPKNSF
+597 LQKEQL
-612 NLLNIY
+612 
-618 EFQNGPLQ
+618 
-626 GLGLGINQKY
+626 
-636 IDKRAGQTANSTY
+636 
-649 TMKGYAVTDLVSYY
+649 
-663 QATPKLRI
+663 
-671 NLDLKNLFDKVYDES
+671 
-686 AFSLYAYPGESRTV
+686 
-700 QVGMSYT
+700 
-707 F
+707 

>member
-13 AQLCCISSAFAGTNN
+13 AQLCCIPAAFADTNN

-43 ADQAYKVDSSNTAT
+43 SDQTYKVDSSSSAT
-57 RSEVALKDTPQSVSI
+57 RSEIALQDTPQSVSM

-81 GATRLIEALDLA
+81 GATRLVEALDLA
-93 GGLTR
+93 GGVTR

-107 TGFNLRGFTSGE
+107 TGFNMRGFTSGE

-172 EQRTTLGA
+172 EQQTTLGA
-180 QLNSEGLYRTTVDT
+180 QLSSEGLYRTTVDT
-194 TGTIPNAENIGYRL
+194 TGTVPDAENIGYRL

-235 QASDATKVI
+235 QATDATKVT

-269 NSSPKTY
+269 NSSPETY
-276 LWETGKYNN
+276 LWETGKYYN
-285 RLYNDNDMTQ
+285 RLYNDNNMTQ

-300 DLGNEWKLNA
+300 DLGNDWKLNA
-310 GVQYLHGKL
+310 GVQYLNGKL
-319 HGYAVEGSGVN
+319 HGYAVEANGIQNDG
-330 KDDIEKINRNY
+330 ETLGRNY
-341 SYRELKWQDTDAQI
+341 NYRELKWQDTDAQI

-378 YDYKSYIIRSDPKS
+378 YDYKSYIIRSSGDIGS
-392 NNYPI
+392 YPI
-397 NIYDPVLGQPLPEL
+397 NIYNPVLGQPLPEL
-411 NSVATHD
+411 NRVTTHD

-430 DQIELNERLSA
+430 DQIGLNERLSA

-459 NTANW
+459 NTTNW

-470 FIPRLGLVFKA
+470 FIPRLGLVYKA
-481 RDDLSIYSNAAKS
+481 SDDLSLYGNAAKS
-494 FKPNTGASHNGE
+494 FKPNTGASRNGE
-506 GFDPEEGMAY
+506 GFDPEEGTAY

-529 SVDSAIFYANKEN
+529 SIDSAIFYANKEN
-542 VLTDDPLYPNQNKKV
+542 VLTLDPVDSAYKV
-557 TAGEVRSQGIEL
+557 AAGEVRSRGIEL

-597 LQKGTALANIPKNSF
+597 LQKGTALANIPKN
-612 NLLNIY
+612 
-618 EFQNGPLQ
+618 
-626 GLGLGINQKY
+626 
-636 IDKRAGQTANSTY
+636 
-649 TMKGYAVTDLVSYY
+649 
-663 QATPKLRI
+663 
-671 NLDLKNLFDKVYDES
+671 
-686 AFSLYAYPGESRTV
+686 
-700 QVGMSYT
+700 
-707 F
+707 

>member
-13 AQLCCISSAFAGTNN
+13 AQLCCIPAAFADTNN

-43 ADQAYKVDSSNTAT
+43 SDQTYKVDSSSSAT
-57 RSEVALKDTPQSVSI
+57 RSEIALQDTPQSVSM

-81 GATRLIEALDLA
+81 GATRLVEALDLA
-93 GGLTR
+93 GGVTR

-107 TGFNLRGFTSGE
+107 TGFNMRGFTSGE

-172 EQRTTLGA
+172 EQQTTLGA
-180 QLNSEGLYRTTVDT
+180 QLSSEGLYRTTVDT
-194 TGTIPNAENIGYRL
+194 TGTVPDAENIGYRL

-235 QASDATKVI
+235 QATDATKVT

-269 NSSPKTY
+269 NSSPETY
-276 LWETGKYNN
+276 LWETGKYYN
-285 RLYNDNDMTQ
+285 RLYNDNNMTQ

-300 DLGNEWKLNA
+300 DLGNDWKLNA
-310 GVQYLHGKL
+310 GVQYLNGKL
-319 HGYAVEGSGVN
+319 HGYAVEANGIQNDG
-330 KDDIEKINRNY
+330 ETLGRNY
-341 SYRELKWQDTDAQI
+341 NYRELKWQDTDAQI

-378 YDYKSYIIRSDPKS
+378 YDYKSYIIRSSGDIGS
-392 NNYPI
+392 YPI
-397 NIYDPVLGQPLPEL
+397 NIYNPVLGQPLPEL
-411 NSVATHD
+411 NRVTTHD

-430 DQIELNERLSA
+430 DQIGLNERLSA

-459 NTANW
+459 NTTNW

-470 FIPRLGLVFKA
+470 FIPRLGLVYKA
-481 RDDLSIYSNAAKS
+481 SDDLSLYGNAAKS
-494 FKPNTGASHNGE
+494 FKPNTGASRNGE
-506 GFDPEEGMAY
+506 GFDPEEGTAY

-529 SVDSAIFYANKEN
+529 SIDSAIFYANKEN
-542 VLTDDPLYPNQNKKV
+542 VLTLDPVDSAYKV
-557 TAGEVRSQGIEL
+557 AAGEVRSRGIEL

-612 NLLNIY
+612 NLL
-618 EFQNGPLQ
+618 
-626 GLGLGINQKY
+626 
-636 IDKRAGQTANSTY
+636 
-649 TMKGYAVTDLVSYY
+649 
-663 QATPKLRI
+663 
-671 NLDLKNLFDKVYDES
+671 
-686 AFSLYAYPGESRTV
+686 
-700 QVGMSYT
+700 
-707 F
+707 

>member
-1 MDLKLRL
+1 M
-8 LSLSI
+8 
-13 AQLCCISSAFAGTNN
+13 AQLCCIPAAFADTNN

-43 ADQAYKVDSSNTAT
+43 SDQTYKVDSSSSAT
-57 RSEVALKDTPQSVSI
+57 RSEIALQDTPQSVSV

-81 GATRLIEALDLA
+81 GATRLVEALDLA
-93 GGLTR
+93 GGVTR

-107 TGFNLRGFTSGE
+107 TGFNVRGFTSGE

-172 EQRTTLGA
+172 EQQTTLGA
-180 QLNSEGLYRTTVDT
+180 QLSSEGLYRTTVDT
-194 TGTIPNAENIGYRL
+194 TGTVPNAENIGYRL

-235 QASDATKVI
+235 QATDATKVT

-269 NSSPKTY
+269 NSSPETY
-276 LWETGKYNN
+276 LWETGKYYN
-285 RLYNDNDMTQ
+285 RLYNDNNMTQ

-300 DLGNEWKLNA
+300 DLGNDWKLNA
-310 GVQYLHGKL
+310 GVQYLNGKL
-319 HGYAVEGSGVN
+319 HGYAVEANGIQNDG
-330 KDDIEKINRNY
+330 ETLGRNY
-341 SYRELKWQDTDAQI
+341 NYRELKWQDTDAQI

-378 YDYKSYIIRSDPKS
+378 YDYKSYIIRSSGDIGS
-392 NNYPI
+392 YPI
-397 NIYDPVLGQPLPEL
+397 NIYNPVLGQPLPEL
-411 NSVATHD
+411 NRVTTHD

-430 DQIELNERLSA
+430 DQIDLNERLSA

-448 HYEHDYKNLLP
+448 HYDHDYKNLLP
-459 NTANW
+459 NTTNW
-464 NTSHDA
+464 NTSHNA
-470 FIPRLGLVFKA
+470 FIPRLGLVYKA
-481 RDDLSIYSNAAKS
+481 SDDLSLYGNAAKS
-494 FKPNTGASHNGE
+494 FKPNTGASRNGE
-506 GFDPEEGMAY
+506 GFDPEEGTAY

-529 SVDSAIFYANKEN
+529 SIDSAIFYANKEN

-557 TAGEVRSQGIEL
+557 AAGEVRSRGIEL

-618 EFQNGPLQ
+618 EFQDGPLQ

-649 TMKGYAVTDLVSYY
+649 T
-663 QATPKLRI
+663 
-671 NLDLKNLFDKVYDES
+671 
-686 AFSLYAYPGESRTV
+686 
-700 QVGMSYT
+700 
-707 F
+707 

>member
-13 AQLCCISSAFAGTNN
+13 AQFCCLSTAFAETDS

-43 ADQAYKVDSSNTAT
+43 SDQTYKVDSSSSAT
-57 RSEVALKDTPQSVSI
+57 RSEIALKDTPQSVSV

-93 GGLTR
+93 GGVGR

-107 TGFNLRGFTSGE
+107 TGFSLRGFTSGE

-138 TIERVDVLRGPSSSL
+138 TIERIDVLRGPSSSL

-172 EQRTTLGA
+172 EQQTTLGA

-235 QASDATKVI
+235 QVTDATKVT

-269 NSSPKTY
+269 NSSPETY

-300 DLGNEWKLNA
+300 DLGNDWKLNA
-310 GVQYLHGKL
+310 GVQYLNGKL
-319 HGYAVEGSGVN
+319 HGYAVEGNQVN
-330 KDDIEKINRNY
+330 EKDIEKIDRNY
-341 SYRELKWQDTDAQI
+341 NYRELKWQDTDAQI

-369 LVTGLEYEN
+369 LVTGLEYEK
-378 YDYKSYIIRSDPKS
+378 YDYKSYIIRSDPNL

-397 NIYDPVLGQPLPEL
+397 NINDPVLGQPLPEL
-411 NSVATHD
+411 KKVATHD
-418 RENLKTTALFVQ
+418 RENLKITAVFVQ
-430 DQIELNERLSA
+430 DQIDLNERLSA

-459 NTANW
+459 NTTNW

-494 FKPNTGASHNGE
+494 FKPNTGSSRTGE

-516 ELGFKWQALDNML
+516 ELGFKWQALENML
-529 SVDSAIFYANKEN
+529 SVDSAIFYAEKEN
-542 VLTDDPLYPNQNKKV
+542 ILTIDPIDSAYKV
-557 TAGEVRSQGIEL
+557 SAGEVRSRGIEL

-597 LQKGTALANIPKNSF
+597 LQK
-612 NLLNIY
+612 
-618 EFQNGPLQ
+618 
-626 GLGLGINQKY
+626 
-636 IDKRAGQTANSTY
+636 
-649 TMKGYAVTDLVSYY
+649 
-663 QATPKLRI
+663 
-671 NLDLKNLFDKVYDES
+671 
-686 AFSLYAYPGESRTV
+686 
-700 QVGMSYT
+700 
-707 F
+707 

>member
-13 AQLCCISSAFAGTNN
+13 AQICCLSTTFAETDS
-28 SSTTLATIKIKAQQA
+28 SSTTLATIKIKAQQTS
-43 ADQAYKVDSSNTAT
+43 DQTYKVDSSSSAT
-57 RSEVALKDTPQSVSI
+57 RSEIALKDTPQSVSV

-93 GGLTR
+93 GGVGR

-138 TIERVDVLRGPSSSL
+138 TIERIDVLRGPSSSL

-172 EQRTTLGA
+172 EQQTTLGA

-194 TGTIPNAENIGYRL
+194 TGTIPNADNIGYRL

-235 QASDATKVI
+235 QASDATKVT

-269 NSSPKTY
+269 NSSPETY

-285 RLYNDNDMTQ
+285 RLYNDNNMTQ

-300 DLGNEWKLNA
+300 DLGNDWKLNA
-310 GVQYLHGKL
+310 GVQYLNGKL
-319 HGYAVEGSGVN
+319 YGYAVEANGIQNDG
-330 KDDIEKINRNY
+330 ETLGRNY
-341 SYRELKWQDTDAQI
+341 NYRELKWQDTDAQI

-378 YDYKSYIIRSDPKS
+378 YDYKSYIIRSSGDIGS
-392 NNYPI
+392 YPI
-397 NIYDPVLGQPLPEL
+397 NINDPVLGQALPEL
-411 NSVATHD
+411 NRVTTHD
-418 RENLKTTALFVQ
+418 RENLKTTAVFVQ
-430 DQIELNERLSA
+430 DQIDLNERLSA

-459 NTANW
+459 STVNW
-464 NTSHDA
+464 NTSHNA

-494 FKPNTGASHNGE
+494 FKPNTGANRNGE
-506 GFDPEEGMAY
+506 GFDPEEGIAY

-529 SVDSAIFYANKEN
+529 SVDSAIFYAEKEN
-542 VLTDDPLYPNQNKKV
+542 ILTIDPIDSAYKV
-557 TAGEVRSQGIEL
+557 SAGEVRSRGIEL

-597 LQKGTALANIPKNSF
+597 LQKGTSLANIPKNSF

-618 EFQNGPLQ
+618 EFQDGPLQ
-626 GLGLGINQKY
+626 GVGLGVNQKY

-663 QATPKLRI
+663 QATPKLRL
-671 NLDLKNLFDKVYDES
+671 NLDLKNIFDKVYDES
-686 AFSLYAYPGESRTV
+686 AFNLYAYPGEPRTF
-700 QVGMSYT
+700 QFGMSYT

>member
-13 AQLCCISSAFAGTNN
+13 AQLCCIPAAFADTNN

-43 ADQAYKVDSSNTAT
+43 SDQTYKVDSSSSAT
-57 RSEVALKDTPQSVSI
+57 RSEIALQDTPQSVSM

-81 GATRLIEALDLA
+81 GATRLVEALDLA
-93 GGLTR
+93 GGVTR

-107 TGFNLRGFTSGE
+107 TGFNMRGFTSGE

-172 EQRTTLGA
+172 EQQTTLGA
-180 QLNSEGLYRTTVDT
+180 QLSSEGLYRTTVDT
-194 TGTIPNAENIGYRL
+194 TGTVPDAENIGYRL

-235 QASDATKVI
+235 QATDATKVT

-269 NSSPKTY
+269 NSSPETY
-276 LWETGKYNN
+276 LWETGKYYN
-285 RLYNDNDMTQ
+285 RLYNDNNMTQ

-300 DLGNEWKLNA
+300 DLGNDWKLNA
-310 GVQYLHGKL
+310 GVQYLNGKL
-319 HGYAVEGSGVN
+319 HGYAVEANGIQNDG
-330 KDDIEKINRNY
+330 ETLGRNY
-341 SYRELKWQDTDAQI
+341 NYRELKWQDTDAQI

-378 YDYKSYIIRSDPKS
+378 YDYKSYIIRSSGDIGS
-392 NNYPI
+392 YPI
-397 NIYDPVLGQPLPEL
+397 NIYNPVLGQPLPEL
-411 NSVATHD
+411 NRVTTHD

-430 DQIELNERLSA
+430 DQIGLNERLSA

-459 NTANW
+459 NTTNW

-470 FIPRLGLVFKA
+470 FIPRLGLVYKA
-481 RDDLSIYSNAAKS
+481 SDDLSLYGNAAKS
-494 FKPNTGASHNGE
+494 FKPNTGASRNGE
-506 GFDPEEGMAY
+506 GFDPEEGTAY

-529 SVDSAIFYANKEN
+529 SIDSAIFYANKEN
-542 VLTDDPLYPNQNKKV
+542 VLTLDPVDSAYKV
-557 TAGEVRSQGIEL
+557 AAGEVRSRGIEL

-597 LQKGTALANIPKNSF
+597 LQKGTALANIPKNS
-612 NLLNIY
+612 
-618 EFQNGPLQ
+618 
-626 GLGLGINQKY
+626 LGL
-636 IDKRAGQTANSTY
+636 
-649 TMKGYAVTDLVSYY
+649 
-663 QATPKLRI
+663 
-671 NLDLKNLFDKVYDES
+671 
-686 AFSLYAYPGESRTV
+686 
-700 QVGMSYT
+700 
-707 F
+707 

>member
-13 AQLCCISSAFAGTNN
+13 AQLCCIPAAFADTNN

-43 ADQAYKVDSSNTAT
+43 SDQTYKVDSSSSAT
-57 RSEVALKDTPQSVSI
+57 RSEIALQDTPQSVSM

-81 GATRLIEALDLA
+81 GATRLVEALDLA
-93 GGLTR
+93 GGVTR

-107 TGFNLRGFTSGE
+107 TGFNMRGFTSGE

-172 EQRTTLGA
+172 EQQTTLGA
-180 QLNSEGLYRTTVDT
+180 QLSSEGLYRTTVDT
-194 TGTIPNAENIGYRL
+194 TGTVPDAENIGYRL

-235 QASDATKVI
+235 QATDATKVT

-269 NSSPKTY
+269 NSSPETY
-276 LWETGKYNN
+276 LWETGKYYN
-285 RLYNDNDMTQ
+285 RLYNDNNMTQ

-300 DLGNEWKLNA
+300 DLGNDWKLNA
-310 GVQYLHGKL
+310 GVQYLNGKL
-319 HGYAVEGSGVN
+319 HGYAVEANGIQNDG
-330 KDDIEKINRNY
+330 ETLGRNY
-341 SYRELKWQDTDAQI
+341 NYRELKWQDTDAQI

-378 YDYKSYIIRSDPKS
+378 YDYKSYIIRSSGDIGS
-392 NNYPI
+392 YPI
-397 NIYDPVLGQPLPEL
+397 NIYNPVLGQPLPEL
-411 NSVATHD
+411 NRVTTHD

-430 DQIELNERLSA
+430 DQIGLNERLSA

-459 NTANW
+459 NTTNW

-470 FIPRLGLVFKA
+470 FIPRLGLVYKA
-481 RDDLSIYSNAAKS
+481 SDDLSLYGNAAKS
-494 FKPNTGASHNGE
+494 FKPNTGASRNGE
-506 GFDPEEGMAY
+506 GFDPEEGTAY

-529 SVDSAIFYANKEN
+529 SIDSAIFYANKEN
-542 VLTDDPLYPNQNKKV
+542 VLTLDPVDSAYKV
-557 TAGEVRSQGIEL
+557 AAGEVRSRGIEL

-618 EFQNGPLQ
+618 EFQDGPLQ

-663 QATPKLRI
+663 QATPKLRL
-671 NLDLKNLFDKVYDES
+671 NLDVKNIFDKV
-686 AFSLYAYPGESRTV
+686 
-700 QVGMSYT
+700 
-707 F
+707 

>member
-1 MDLKLRL
+1 M
-8 LSLSI
+8 
-13 AQLCCISSAFAGTNN
+13 
-28 SSTTLATIKIKAQQA
+28 
-43 ADQAYKVDSSNTAT
+43 DSSSSAT
-57 RSEVALKDTPQSVSI
+57 RSEIALQDTPQSVSM

-81 GATRLIEALDLA
+81 GATRLVEALDLA
-93 GGLTR
+93 GGVTR

-107 TGFNLRGFTSGE
+107 TGFNMRGFTSGE

-172 EQRTTLGA
+172 EQQTTLGA
-180 QLNSEGLYRTTVDT
+180 QLSSEGLYRTTVDT
-194 TGTIPNAENIGYRL
+194 TGTVPDAENIGYRL

-235 QASDATKVI
+235 QATDATKVT

-269 NSSPKTY
+269 NSSPETY
-276 LWETGKYNN
+276 LWETGKYYN
-285 RLYNDNDMTQ
+285 RLYNDNNMTQ

-300 DLGNEWKLNA
+300 DLGNDWKLNA
-310 GVQYLHGKL
+310 GVQYLNGKL
-319 HGYAVEGSGVN
+319 HGYAVEANGIQNDG
-330 KDDIEKINRNY
+330 ETLGRNY
-341 SYRELKWQDTDAQI
+341 NYRELKWQDTDAQI

-378 YDYKSYIIRSDPKS
+378 YDYKSYIIRSSGDIGS
-392 NNYPI
+392 YPI
-397 NIYDPVLGQPLPEL
+397 NIYNPVLGQPLPEL
-411 NSVATHD
+411 NRVTTHD

-430 DQIELNERLSA
+430 DQIGLNERLSA

-459 NTANW
+459 NTTNW

-470 FIPRLGLVFKA
+470 FIPRLGLVYKA
-481 RDDLSIYSNAAKS
+481 SDDLSLYGNAAKS
-494 FKPNTGASHNGE
+494 FKPNTGASRNGE
-506 GFDPEEGMAY
+506 GFDPEEGTAY

-529 SVDSAIFYANKEN
+529 SIDSAIFYANKEN
-542 VLTDDPLYPNQNKKV
+542 VLTLDPVDSAYKV
-557 TAGEVRSQGIEL
+557 AAGEVRSRGIEL

-618 EFQNGPLQ
+618 EFQDGPL
-626 GLGLGINQKY
+626 
-636 IDKRAGQTANSTY
+636 
-649 TMKGYAVTDLVSYY
+649 
-663 QATPKLRI
+663 
-671 NLDLKNLFDKVYDES
+671 
-686 AFSLYAYPGESRTV
+686 
-700 QVGMSYT
+700 
-707 F
+707 

>member
-13 AQLCCISSAFAGTNN
+13 AQLCCISSAFAETNG

-43 ADQAYKVDSSNTAT
+43 ADQAYKVDSSSSAT
-57 RSEVALKDTPQSVSI
+57 RSEVALKDTPQSVSV

-93 GGLTR
+93 GGVTR

-172 EQRTTLGA
+172 EQQTTLGA
-180 QLNSEGLYRTTVDT
+180 QLSSEGLYRTTIDT

-235 QASDATKVI
+235 QASDATKVT

-259 HTRYPTQKSF
+259 HTRYAGQKSF
-269 NSSPKTY
+269 NSSPETY

-300 DLGNEWKLNA
+300 DLGNDWKLNA

-319 HGYAVEGSGVN
+319 YGYAVEANGIQADGETL
-330 KDDIEKINRNY
+330 DRNY
-341 SYRELKWQDTDAQI
+341 NYRELKWQDTDAQI

-411 NSVATHD
+411 KNITTHD
-418 RENLKTTALFVQ
+418 RENLKTTAVFAQ
-430 DQIELNERLSA
+430 DQIDLNERLSA

-459 NTANW
+459 NTTNW
-464 NTSHDA
+464 NTGHDA

-481 RDDLSIYSNAAKS
+481 RDNLSIYSNAAKS
-494 FKPNTGASHNGE
+494 FKPNTGASRNGE

-529 SVDSAIFYANKEN
+529 SVDSAIFYAKKEN
-542 VLTDDPLYPNQNKKV
+542 VLTLDPVDSAYKV
-557 TAGEVRSQGIEL
+557 AAGEVRSQGIEL

-589 AEVTKDNT
+589 AEVSKDNT
-597 LQKGTALANIPKNSF
+597 LKKGTALANIPKNSF

-618 EFQNGPLQ
+618 EFQDGPLQ

-649 TMKGYAVTDLVSYY
+649 TMKSYAVTDLVSYY
-663 QATPKLRI
+663 QATPKLRL
-671 NLDLKNLFDKVYDES
+671 NLDLKNIFDKVYDES
-686 AFSLYAYPGESRTV
+686 AFNLYAYPGEPRTV
-700 QVGMSYT
+700 QLGMSYT

>member
-13 AQLCCISSAFAGTNN
+13 AQLCCIPAAFADTNN

-43 ADQAYKVDSSNTAT
+43 SDQTYKVDSSSSAT
-57 RSEVALKDTPQSVSI
+57 RSEIALQDTPQSVSM

-81 GATRLIEALDLA
+81 GATRLVEALDLA
-93 GGLTR
+93 GGVTR

-107 TGFNLRGFTSGE
+107 TGFNMRGFTSGE

-172 EQRTTLGA
+172 EQQTTLGA
-180 QLNSEGLYRTTVDT
+180 QLSSEGLYRTTVDT
-194 TGTIPNAENIGYRL
+194 TGTVPDAENIGYRL

-235 QASDATKVI
+235 QATDATKVT

-269 NSSPKTY
+269 NSSPETY
-276 LWETGKYNN
+276 LWETGKYYN
-285 RLYNDNDMTQ
+285 RLYNDNNMTQ

-300 DLGNEWKLNA
+300 DLGNDWKLNA
-310 GVQYLHGKL
+310 GVQYLNGKL
-319 HGYAVEGSGVN
+319 HGYAVEANGIQNDG
-330 KDDIEKINRNY
+330 ETLGRNY
-341 SYRELKWQDTDAQI
+341 NYRELKWQDTDAQI

-378 YDYKSYIIRSDPKS
+378 YDYKSYIIRSSGDIGS
-392 NNYPI
+392 YPI
-397 NIYDPVLGQPLPEL
+397 NIYNPVLGQPLPEL
-411 NSVATHD
+411 NRVTTHD

-430 DQIELNERLSA
+430 DQIGLNERLSA

-459 NTANW
+459 NTTNW

-470 FIPRLGLVFKA
+470 FIPRLGLVYKA
-481 RDDLSIYSNAAKS
+481 SDDLSLYGNAAKS
-494 FKPNTGASHNGE
+494 FKPNTGASRNGE
-506 GFDPEEGMAY
+506 GFDPEEGTAY

-529 SVDSAIFYANKEN
+529 SIDSAIFYANKEN
-542 VLTDDPLYPNQNKKV
+542 VLTLDPVDSAYKV
-557 TAGEVRSQGIEL
+557 AAGEVRSRGIEL

-589 AEVTKDNT
+589 AEVTK
-597 LQKGTALANIPKNSF
+597 
-612 NLLNIY
+612 
-618 EFQNGPLQ
+618 
-626 GLGLGINQKY
+626 
-636 IDKRAGQTANSTY
+636 
-649 TMKGYAVTDLVSYY
+649 
-663 QATPKLRI
+663 
-671 NLDLKNLFDKVYDES
+671 
-686 AFSLYAYPGESRTV
+686 
-700 QVGMSYT
+700 
-707 F
+707 

>member
-1 MDLKLRL
+1 MDLKLRI

-13 AQLCCISSAFAGTNN
+13 AQLCCISSAFADTDT

-43 ADQAYKVDSSNTAT
+43 SDQTYKVDSSSSAT
-57 RSEVALKDTPQSVSI
+57 RSEVALKDTPQSVSV

-93 GGLTR
+93 GGVTR

-172 EQRTTLGA
+172 EQQTTLGA
-180 QLNSEGLYRTTVDT
+180 QLNSEGLYRTTIDT
-194 TGTIPNAENIGYRL
+194 TGAVPNAENIGYRL

-235 QASDATKVI
+235 QASDATKVT

-259 HTRYPTQKSF
+259 QTRYAGQKSF
-269 NSSPKTY
+269 ISSPDTY
-276 LWETGKYNN
+276 LWETGKDNN
-285 RLYNDNDMTQ
+285 RLYNDNNMTQ

-300 DLGNEWKLNA
+300 DLGNDWKLNA
-310 GVQYLHGKL
+310 GVQYLNGKL
-319 HGYAVEGSGVN
+319 HGYAVEANGIQ
-330 KDDIEKINRNY
+330 DDGETLNRNY
-341 SYRELKWQDTDAQI
+341 NYRELKWQDTDAQI
-355 NLTGNFQL
+355 NLTGNFQV

-378 YDYKSYIIRSDPKS
+378 YDYKSYIIRSDAKS

-411 NSVATHD
+411 KNITTHD

-430 DQIELNERLSA
+430 DQVDLNERLSA

-464 NTSHDA
+464 NTSHNA
-470 FIPRLGLVFKA
+470 FIPRLGLVYKA
-481 RDDLSIYSNAAKS
+481 SDDLSIYSNAAKS
-494 FKPNTGASHNGE
+494 FKPNTGVNRNGE
-506 GFDPEEGMAY
+506 GFDPEEGLAY

-529 SVDSAIFYANKEN
+529 SIDSAIFYANKEN
-542 VLTDDPLYPNQNKKV
+542 VLTLDPVDSTYKV
-557 TAGEVRSQGIEL
+557 TAGKVRSQGIEL
-569 NIAGQITP
+569 NIAGQLTP

-589 AEVTKDNT
+589 AEVTKDNS
-597 LQKGTALANIPKNSF
+597 LQKGTTLANIPKNSF

-618 EFQNGPLQ
+618 EFQDGPLQ

-663 QATPKLRI
+663 QASPKLRI

-686 AFSLYAYPGESRTV
+686 AFNLYAYPGESRTV
-700 QVGMSYT
+700 QLDMSYT

>member
-13 AQLCCISSAFAGTNN
+13 AQLCCIPAAFADTNN

-43 ADQAYKVDSSNTAT
+43 SDKTYKVDSSSSAT
-57 RSEVALKDTPQSVSI
+57 RSEIALQNTPQSVSV

-81 GATRLIEALDLA
+81 GATRLVEALDLA
-93 GGLTR
+93 GGVTR

-107 TGFNLRGFTSGE
+107 TGFNVRGFTSGE

-172 EQRTTLGA
+172 EQQTTLGA

-194 TGTIPNAENIGYRL
+194 TGTVPDAENIGYRL

-235 QASDATKVI
+235 QANDATKVT

-269 NSSPKTY
+269 NSSPETY
-276 LWETGKYNN
+276 LWETGKYYN
-285 RLYNDNDMTQ
+285 RLYNDNNMTQ

-300 DLGNEWKLNA
+300 DLGNDWKLNA
-310 GVQYLHGKL
+310 GVQYLNGKL
-319 HGYAVEGSGVN
+319 HGYAVEANGIQNDG
-330 KDDIEKINRNY
+330 ETLGRNY
-341 SYRELKWQDTDAQI
+341 NYRELKWQDTDAQI

-378 YDYKSYIIRSDPKS
+378 YDYKSYIIRSSGDIGS
-392 NNYPI
+392 YPI
-397 NIYDPVLGQPLPEL
+397 NIYNPVLGQPLPEL
-411 NSVATHD
+411 NRVTTHD

-430 DQIELNERLSA
+430 DQIDLNERLSA

-459 NTANW
+459 NTTNW

-470 FIPRLGLVFKA
+470 FIPRLGLVYKA
-481 RDDLSIYSNAAKS
+481 SDDLSLYGNAAKS
-494 FKPNTGASHNGE
+494 FKPNTGASRNGE
-506 GFDPEEGMAY
+506 GFDPEEGTAY

-529 SVDSAIFYANKEN
+529 SIDSAIFM
-542 VLTDDPLYPNQNKKV
+542 LIKK
-557 TAGEVRSQGIEL
+557 
-569 NIAGQITP
+569 
-577 AWKIIGGYAYTD
+577 
-589 AEVTKDNT
+589 
-597 LQKGTALANIPKNSF
+597 
-612 NLLNIY
+612 
-618 EFQNGPLQ
+618 
-626 GLGLGINQKY
+626 
-636 IDKRAGQTANSTY
+636 
-649 TMKGYAVTDLVSYY
+649 
-663 QATPKLRI
+663 
-671 NLDLKNLFDKVYDES
+671 
-686 AFSLYAYPGESRTV
+686 
-700 QVGMSYT
+700 MS
-707 F
+707 

>member
-13 AQLCCISSAFAGTNN
+13 AQLCCIPAAFADTNN

-43 ADQAYKVDSSNTAT
+43 SDQIYKVDSSSSAT
-57 RSEVALKDTPQSVSI
+57 RSEIALQNTPQSVSV

-81 GATRLIEALDLA
+81 GATRLVEALDLA
-93 GGLTR
+93 GGVTR

-107 TGFNLRGFTSGE
+107 TGFNVRGFTSGE

-172 EQRTTLGA
+172 EQQTTLGA

-208 NVIAE
+208 SVIAE

-235 QASDATKVI
+235 QATDATKVT

-269 NSSPKTY
+269 NSSPETY
-276 LWETGKYNN
+276 LWETGKYYN
-285 RLYNDNDMTQ
+285 RLYNDNNMTQ

-300 DLGNEWKLNA
+300 DLGNDWKLNA
-310 GVQYLHGKL
+310 GVQYLNGKL
-319 HGYAVEGSGVN
+319 HGYAVEANGIQNDG
-330 KDDIEKINRNY
+330 ETLGRNY
-341 SYRELKWQDTDAQI
+341 NYRELKWQDTDAQI

-378 YDYKSYIIRSDPKS
+378 YDYKSYIIRSSGDIGS
-392 NNYPI
+392 YPI
-397 NIYDPVLGQPLPEL
+397 NIYNPVLGQPLPEL
-411 NSVATHD
+411 NRVTTHD

-430 DQIELNERLSA
+430 DQIDLNERLSA

-459 NTANW
+459 NTTNW

-470 FIPRLGLVFKA
+470 FIPRLGLVYKA
-481 RDDLSIYSNAAKS
+481 SDDLSLYGNAAKS
-494 FKPNTGASHNGE
+494 FKPNTGASRNGE
-506 GFDPEEGMAY
+506 GFDPEEGTAY

-529 SVDSAIFYANKEN
+529 SIDSAIFYANKEN
-542 VLTDDPLYPNQNKKV
+542 VLTLDPVDSAYKV
-557 TAGEVRSQGIEL
+557 AAGEVRSRGIEL

-612 NLLNIY
+612 NLLNI
-618 EFQNGPLQ
+618 
-626 GLGLGINQKY
+626 
-636 IDKRAGQTANSTY
+636 
-649 TMKGYAVTDLVSYY
+649 
-663 QATPKLRI
+663 
-671 NLDLKNLFDKVYDES
+671 
-686 AFSLYAYPGESRTV
+686 
-700 QVGMSYT
+700 
-707 F
+707 

>member
-13 AQLCCISSAFAGTNN
+13 AQLCCIPAAFADTNN

-43 ADQAYKVDSSNTAT
+43 SDQTYKVDSSSSAT
-57 RSEVALKDTPQSVSI
+57 RSEIALQDTPQSVSM

-81 GATRLIEALDLA
+81 GATRLVEALDLA
-93 GGLTR
+93 GGVTR

-107 TGFNLRGFTSGE
+107 TGFNMRGFTSGE

-172 EQRTTLGA
+172 EQQTTLGA
-180 QLNSEGLYRTTVDT
+180 QLSSEGLYRTTVDT
-194 TGTIPNAENIGYRL
+194 TGTVPDAENIGYRL

-235 QASDATKVI
+235 QATDATKVT

-269 NSSPKTY
+269 NSSPETY
-276 LWETGKYNN
+276 LWETGKYYN
-285 RLYNDNDMTQ
+285 RLYNDNNMTQ

-300 DLGNEWKLNA
+300 DLGNDWKLNA
-310 GVQYLHGKL
+310 GVQYLNGKL
-319 HGYAVEGSGVN
+319 HGYAVEANGIQNDG
-330 KDDIEKINRNY
+330 ETLGRNY
-341 SYRELKWQDTDAQI
+341 NYRELKWQDTDAQI

-378 YDYKSYIIRSDPKS
+378 YDYKSYIIRSSGDIGS
-392 NNYPI
+392 YPI
-397 NIYDPVLGQPLPEL
+397 NIYNPVLGQPLPEL
-411 NSVATHD
+411 NRVTTHD

-430 DQIELNERLSA
+430 DQIGLNERLSA

-459 NTANW
+459 NTTNW

-470 FIPRLGLVFKA
+470 FIPRLGLVYKA
-481 RDDLSIYSNAAKS
+481 SDDLSLYGNAAKS
-494 FKPNTGASHNGE
+494 FKPNTGASRNGE
-506 GFDPEEGMAY
+506 GFDPEEGTAY

-529 SVDSAIFYANKEN
+529 SIDSAIFYANKEN
-542 VLTDDPLYPNQNKKV
+542 VLTLDPVDSAYKV
-557 TAGEVRSQGIEL
+557 AAGEVRSRGIEL

-597 LQKGTALANIPKNSF
+597 LQKGTALANIP
-612 NLLNIY
+612 
-618 EFQNGPLQ
+618 
-626 GLGLGINQKY
+626 
-636 IDKRAGQTANSTY
+636 
-649 TMKGYAVTDLVSYY
+649 
-663 QATPKLRI
+663 
-671 NLDLKNLFDKVYDES
+671 
-686 AFSLYAYPGESRTV
+686 
-700 QVGMSYT
+700 
-707 F
+707 

>member
-8 LSLSI
+8 LSLTI
-13 AQLCCISSAFAGTNN
+13 AQLCCISTTFAETNS

-43 ADQAYKVDSSNTAT
+43 ADQAYKVDSSNSAT
-57 RSEVALKDTPQSVSI
+57 RSEIALKDTPQSVSV

-93 GGLTR
+93 GGVTR

-172 EQRTTLGA
+172 EQQTTLGA
-180 QLNSEGLYRTTVDT
+180 QLSSEGLYRTTVDT

-208 NVIAE
+208 NVISE

-235 QASDATKVI
+235 QASDATKVT

-259 HTRYPTQKSF
+259 QTRYAGQKSF
-269 NSSPKTY
+269 NNSPETY

-285 RLYNDNDMTQ
+285 RLYNDNNMTQ

-300 DLGNEWKLNA
+300 DLGNDWKLNA

-319 HGYAVEGSGVN
+319 YGYAVEANGIQ
-330 KDDIEKINRNY
+330 DDGETLNRNY
-341 SYRELKWQDTDAQI
+341 NYRELKWQDTDAQI

-369 LVTGLEYEN
+369 FVTGLEYEK
-378 YDYKSYIIRSDPKS
+378 YDYKSFIIRSDPKS

-411 NSVATHD
+411 KNITTHD

-430 DQIELNERLSA
+430 DQIDLNERLST

-494 FKPNTGASHNGE
+494 FKPNTGASRNGE

-529 SVDSAIFYANKEN
+529 SVDSAIFYAKKEN
-542 VLTDDPLYPNQNKKV
+542 VLTLDPVDSAYKV
-557 TAGEVRSQGIEL
+557 AAGKVRSQGIEL
-569 NIAGQITP
+569 NVAGQITP

-597 LQKGTALANIPKNSF
+597 LQKGIALANIPKNSF

-618 EFQNGPLQ
+618 EFQDGPLQ

-686 AFSLYAYPGESRTV
+686 AFNLYAYPGESRTV
-700 QVGMSYT
+700 QLGMSYT

>member
-13 AQLCCISSAFAGTNN
+13 AQLCCIPAAFADTNN

-43 ADQAYKVDSSNTAT
+43 SDQTYKVDSSSSAT
-57 RSEVALKDTPQSVSI
+57 RSEIALQDTPQSVSM

-81 GATRLIEALDLA
+81 GATRLVEALDLA
-93 GGLTR
+93 GGVTR

-107 TGFNLRGFTSGE
+107 TGFNMRGFTSGE

-172 EQRTTLGA
+172 EQQTTLGA
-180 QLNSEGLYRTTVDT
+180 QLSSEGLYRTTVDT
-194 TGTIPNAENIGYRL
+194 TGTVPDAENIGYRL

-235 QASDATKVI
+235 QATDATKVT

-269 NSSPKTY
+269 NSSPETY
-276 LWETGKYNN
+276 LWETGKYYN
-285 RLYNDNDMTQ
+285 RLYNDNNMTQ

-300 DLGNEWKLNA
+300 DLGNDWKLNA
-310 GVQYLHGKL
+310 GVQYLNGKL
-319 HGYAVEGSGVN
+319 HGYAVEANGIQNDG
-330 KDDIEKINRNY
+330 ETLGRNY
-341 SYRELKWQDTDAQI
+341 NYRELKWQDTDAQI

-378 YDYKSYIIRSDPKS
+378 YDYKSYIIRSSGDIGS
-392 NNYPI
+392 YPI
-397 NIYDPVLGQPLPEL
+397 NIYNPVLGQPLPEL
-411 NSVATHD
+411 NRVTTHD

-430 DQIELNERLSA
+430 DQIGLNERLSA

-459 NTANW
+459 NTTNW

-470 FIPRLGLVFKA
+470 FIPRLGLVYKA
-481 RDDLSIYSNAAKS
+481 SDDLSLYGNAAKS
-494 FKPNTGASHNGE
+494 FKPNTGASRNGE
-506 GFDPEEGMAY
+506 GFDPEEGTAY

-529 SVDSAIFYANKEN
+529 SIDSAIFYANKEN
-542 VLTDDPLYPNQNKKV
+542 VLTLDPVDSAYKV
-557 TAGEVRSQGIEL
+557 AAGEVRSRGIEL

-577 AWKIIGGYAYTD
+577 AWKI
-589 AEVTKDNT
+589 
-597 LQKGTALANIPKNSF
+597 
-612 NLLNIY
+612 
-618 EFQNGPLQ
+618 
-626 GLGLGINQKY
+626 
-636 IDKRAGQTANSTY
+636 
-649 TMKGYAVTDLVSYY
+649 
-663 QATPKLRI
+663 
-671 NLDLKNLFDKVYDES
+671 
-686 AFSLYAYPGESRTV
+686 
-700 QVGMSYT
+700 
-707 F
+707 

>member
-13 AQLCCISSAFAGTNN
+13 AQLYCIPAAFADTNN

-43 ADQAYKVDSSNTAT
+43 SDQTYKVDSSSSAT
-57 RSEVALKDTPQSVSI
+57 RSEIALQDTPQSVSV

-81 GATRLIEALDLA
+81 GATRLVEALDLA
-93 GGLTR
+93 GGVTR

-107 TGFNLRGFTSGE
+107 TGFNVRGFTSGE

-172 EQRTTLGA
+172 EQQTTLGA

-235 QASDATKVI
+235 QATDATKVT

-269 NSSPKTY
+269 NSSPETY
-276 LWETGKYNN
+276 LWETGKYYN
-285 RLYNDNDMTQ
+285 RLYNDNNMTQ

-300 DLGNEWKLNA
+300 DLGNDWKLNA
-310 GVQYLHGKL
+310 GVQYLNGKL
-319 HGYAVEGSGVN
+319 HGYAVEANGIQADG
-330 KDDIEKINRNY
+330 ETLGRNY
-341 SYRELKWQDTDAQI
+341 NYRELKWQDTDAQI
-355 NLTGNFQL
+355 NLTVNFQL

-378 YDYKSYIIRSDPKS
+378 YDYKSYIIRSSGDIGS
-392 NNYPI
+392 YPI
-397 NIYDPVLGQPLPEL
+397 NIYNPVLGQPLPEL
-411 NSVATHD
+411 NRVTTHD

-430 DQIELNERLSA
+430 DQIDLNERLSA

-459 NTANW
+459 NTTNW

-470 FIPRLGLVFKA
+470 FIPRLGLVYKA
-481 RDDLSIYSNAAKS
+481 SDDLSLYGNAAKS
-494 FKPNTGASHNGE
+494 FKPNTGASRNGE
-506 GFDPEEGMAY
+506 GFDPEEGTAY

-529 SVDSAIFYANKEN
+529 SIDSAIFYANKEN
-542 VLTDDPLYPNQNKKV
+542 VLT
-557 TAGEVRSQGIEL
+557 
-569 NIAGQITP
+569 
-577 AWKIIGGYAYTD
+577 
-589 AEVTKDNT
+589 
-597 LQKGTALANIPKNSF
+597 
-612 NLLNIY
+612 
-618 EFQNGPLQ
+618 
-626 GLGLGINQKY
+626 LGFVEN
-636 IDKRAGQTANSTY
+636 
-649 TMKGYAVTDLVSYY
+649 
-663 QATPKLRI
+663 
-671 NLDLKNLFDKVYDES
+671 
-686 AFSLYAYPGESRTV
+686 
-700 QVGMSYT
+700 
-707 F
+707 

>member
-13 AQLCCISSAFAGTNN
+13 AQLCCIPAAFADTNN

-43 ADQAYKVDSSNTAT
+43 SDQTYKVDSSSSAT
-57 RSEVALKDTPQSVSI
+57 RSEIALQNTPQSVSV

-81 GATRLIEALDLA
+81 GATRLVEALDLA
-93 GGLTR
+93 GGVTR

-107 TGFNLRGFTSGE
+107 TGFNVRGFTSGE

-172 EQRTTLGA
+172 EQQTTLGA
-180 QLNSEGLYRTTVDT
+180 QLSSEGLYRTTVDT
-194 TGTIPNAENIGYRL
+194 TGTVPDAENIGYRL

-235 QASDATKVI
+235 QATDATKVT

-269 NSSPKTY
+269 NSSPETY
-276 LWETGKYNN
+276 LWETGKYYN
-285 RLYNDNDMTQ
+285 RLYNDNNMAQ

-300 DLGNEWKLNA
+300 DLANDWKLNA
-310 GVQYLHGKL
+310 GVQYLNGKL
-319 HGYAVEGSGVN
+319 HGYAVEANGIQNDG
-330 KDDIEKINRNY
+330 ETLGRNY
-341 SYRELKWQDTDAQI
+341 NYRELKWQDTDAQI

-378 YDYKSYIIRSDPKS
+378 YDYKSYIIRSSGDIGS
-392 NNYPI
+392 YPI
-397 NIYDPVLGQPLPEL
+397 NIYNLVLGQPLPEL
-411 NSVATHD
+411 NRVTTHD

-430 DQIELNERLSA
+430 DQIDLNERLSA

-459 NTANW
+459 NTTNW

-470 FIPRLGLVFKA
+470 FIPRLGLVYKA
-481 RDDLSIYSNAAKS
+481 SDDLSLYGNAAKS
-494 FKPNTGASHNGE
+494 FKPNTGASRNGE
-506 GFDPEEGMAY
+506 GFDPEEGTTY

-529 SVDSAIFYANKEN
+529 SIDSAIFYANKEN
-542 VLTDDPLYPNQNKKV
+542 VLTLDPVDSAYKV
-557 TAGEVRSQGIEL
+557 AAGEVRSRGIEL

-577 AWKIIGGYAYTD
+577 AWKIIGGYAFTD

-618 EFQNGPLQ
+618 EFQVGPLQ
-626 GLGLGINQKY
+626 GLGL
-636 IDKRAGQTANSTY
+636 
-649 TMKGYAVTDLVSYY
+649 
-663 QATPKLRI
+663 
-671 NLDLKNLFDKVYDES
+671 
-686 AFSLYAYPGESRTV
+686 
-700 QVGMSYT
+700 
-707 F
+707 

>member
-13 AQLCCISSAFAGTNN
+13 AQLCCISTTFAETNS

-43 ADQAYKVDSSNTAT
+43 ADQAYKVDSSNSAT
-57 RSEVALKDTPQSVSI
+57 RSEVALKDTPQSVSV

-93 GGLTR
+93 GGVTR

-172 EQRTTLGA
+172 EQQTTLGA

-235 QASDATKVI
+235 QASDATKVT

-259 HTRYPTQKSF
+259 QTRYAGQKSF
-269 NSSPKTY
+269 NNSPETY

-285 RLYNDNDMTQ
+285 RLYNDNNMTQ

-300 DLGNEWKLNA
+300 DLGNDWKLNA

-319 HGYAVEGSGVN
+319 HGYAVEANGIQ
-330 KDDIEKINRNY
+330 DDGETLNRNY
-341 SYRELKWQDTDAQI
+341 NYRELKWQDTDAQI

-411 NSVATHD
+411 KNITTHD
-418 RENLKTTALFVQ
+418 RENLKTTAVFAQ
-430 DQIELNERLSA
+430 DQIDLNERLSA

-481 RDDLSIYSNAAKS
+481 RNDLSIYSNAAKS
-494 FKPNTGASHNGE
+494 FKPNTGASRNGE
-506 GFDPEEGMAY
+506 GFDPEQGMAY
-516 ELGFKWQALDNML
+516 ELGFKWQALDNTL
-529 SVDSAIFYANKEN
+529 SVDSAIFYAKKEN
-542 VLTDDPLYPNQNKKV
+542 VLTLDPVDSAYKV
-557 TAGEVRSQGIEL
+557 AAGKVRSQGIEL
-569 NIAGQITP
+569 NVAGQITP

-589 AEVTKDNT
+589 AEVSKDNT
-597 LQKGTALANIPKNSF
+597 LKKGTALANIPKNIF

-618 EFQNGPLQ
+618 EFQDGPLQ

-649 TMKGYAVTDLVSYY
+649 TMKGYAVTDLVTYY

-686 AFSLYAYPGESRTV
+686 AFNLYAYPGESRTV